1 MKLSSRLC
9 AIFGIFPR
17 SASPLQVPVQVT
29 SKRKSIVGRGPFA
42 VHDLLAGLAEPTSHV
57 LRHRLGLGRLQ
68 DPLDPGGVG
77 RLAQGP
83 ALLAQVLQVHTVP

>member
-9 AIFGIFPR
+9 AIFGLFPR

-42 VHDLLAGLAEPTSHV
+42 VHDLLAGLPEPTGYV
-57 LRHRLGLGRLQ
+57 A
-68 DPLDPGGVG
+68 P
-77 RLAQGP
+77 QGAPP
-83 ALLAQVLQVHTVP
+83 AAPVAAVA